1 MSCNGK
7 NKNDKNKKNTFVP
20 YDKLDKLK
28 KYKFD
33 IKVKK
38 IKEGYQILI
47 FFKLDDE
54 YKLVYATNKKAKINI
69 VPTEKTEY
77 FWIFKK
83 EYLVNTLVFNNKK
96 QETKLYKWLKQFR
109 NGSEMIKTLNHIKC
123 NVDNYI

>member
-47 FFKLDDE
+47 FFKLDGE

-69 VPTEKTEY
+69 IPTEKTKY

-96 QETKLYKWLKQFR
+96 QEAKLYKWLNQFR
-109 NGSEMIKTLNHIKC
+109 NSSEMIKTLNQIKC

>member
-1 MSCNGK
+1 MSCNRK
-7 NKNDKNKKNTFVP
+7 YYNDKNKKNTFVP

-69 VPTEKTEY
+69 VPTEKTKY

-96 QETKLYKWLKQFR
+96 QEAKLYKWLNQFR
-109 NGSEMIKTLNHIKC
+109 NSSEMIKTLNQIKC

>member
-1 MSCNGK
+1 MLFRS
-7 NKNDKNKKNTFVP
+7 
-20 YDKLDKLK
+20 
-28 KYKFD
+28 
-33 IKVKK
+33 
-38 IKEGYQILI
+38 GYQILI

-69 VPTEKTEY
+69 VPTEKTKY

-96 QETKLYKWLKQFR
+96 QEAKLYKWLNQFR
-109 NGSEMIKTLNHIKC
+109 NSSEMIKTLNQIKC

>member
-1 MSCNGK
+1 MSYNGK
-7 NKNDKNKKNTFVP
+7 NNNDKNMKNTFVL

-69 VPTEKTEY
+69 VPTEKTKY

-109 NGSEMIKTLNHIKC
+109 NGSEMIKTLNQIKC

>member
-1 MSCNGK
+1 MSYNGK
-7 NKNDKNKKNTFVP
+7 NNNDKNMKNTFVL

-54 YKLVYATNKKAKINI
+54 YKLVYATTKKAKINI